1 MRKGRRFTPQLL
13 KKWRLIG
20 RGTGFG
26 STYLPWHQV
35 TRSDPGSRGRSHL
48 LNWKF
53 ERLHHLLSDHEKVIF
68 AFLTMLPDVTDVREQ
83 FPLPNESGVC
93 IRPDPLDRAKL
104 CIGTLEI
111 AENFGFRHP
120 VVRKDGVTEPWVM
133 STDYLVD
140 LLLPNGKTDF
150 LAICVKSDEELEN
163 DRKMELLQIEREY
176 WLRQNIHWL
185 LLTPR
190 LYDKAIVSGLLA
202 GMAWATDQEDQD
214 PALIVR
220 CVRLQPHMIGLTLSE
235 IVNLL
240 MTHFDVDQCRAQQ
253 VLWQAFWTGG
263 IPLNFAGCTRP
274 GKRLEFLSEQ
284 AFWEQ
289 NPIVSG
295 RTAWTS

>member
-1 MRKGRRFTPQLL
+1 MRKGRRFTPELI

-20 RGTGFG
+20 RGTGYR

-35 TRSDPGSRGRSHL
+35 TRGDPGSRGRSHL

-53 ERLHHLLSDHEKVIF
+53 ERLHHLLSDHEKVVF
-68 AFLTMLPDVTDVREQ
+68 AFLTMLPSVTDVREQ

-93 IRPDPLDRAKL
+93 VRRDPLDRAKL
-104 CIGTLEI
+104 CSGTLEI
-111 AENFGFRHP
+111 SEVLSFRHP
-120 VVRKDGVTEPWVM
+120 VVRKNGVAEPWVM
-133 STDYLVD
+133 SSDYLVD
-140 LLLPNGKTDF
+140 LLLPDGRTDF
-150 LAICVKSDEELEN
+150 LAICVKSDEELED

-190 LYDKAIVSGLLA
+190 LYDKAIVSGILA
-202 GMAWATDQEDQD
+202 GMAWATDQVDQD
-214 PALIVR
+214 PILIER
-220 CVRLQPHMIGLTLSE
+220 CVRLQAHMIGLTLSE

-253 VLWQAFWTGG
+253 VLWQAIWTGG

-284 AFWEQ
+284 AFCEQ
-289 NPIVSG
+289 NPIVSR
-295 RTAWTS
+295 RTAWNS